1 MSDFFPLY
9 RIGHFLNQP
18 ANPTKFEVL
27 RFEQMAEPEV
37 EDPHR
42 HTFYEVLW
50 TEAGTSRQAID
61 GVAYELTPQSL
72 FFISPGQL
80 HYFEEYEH
88 LHGGSILFTEDFFL
102 VGAADQDRLF
112 ELSFLDNFY
121 ANPLLRL
128 DAASFGELRDTIA
141 LLEREAARPD
151 RSTAICQALLQVL
164 LSQIQRCVDT
174 QAGPTPPARRYVVL
188 YKQLKQ
194 LLDQHY
200 LENLAPA
207 DYAARLAITPHHLN
221 VVCKAVSG
229 GRTASEVIRGRALL
243 EAKRRLAF
251 TDQPVAEVA
260 AQLNFLDPS
269 YFARVFRAETGMS
282 PVAYQKHMA
291 QRFKRG

>member
-1 MSDFFPLY
+1 MPDPFPLY

-18 ANPTKFEVL
+18 DNPTEFEVL
-27 RFEQMAEPEV
+27 RFEHMAEPEV

-50 TEAGTSRQAID
+50 TDAGTSRQAID
-61 GVAYELTPQSL
+61 GVAYELTPRSL

-88 LHGGSILFTEDFFL
+88 LRGGSVLFTEDFFL
-102 VGAADQDRLF
+102 LGSADKNRLF

-121 ANPLLRL
+121 ANPLLL
-128 DAASFGELRDTIA
+128 LNTAQFGEVRETLA

-151 RSTAICQALLQVL
+151 RSAAICQGLLQVL
-164 LSQIQRCVDT
+164 LSQVQRCVD
-174 QAGPTPPARRYVVL
+174 QQPGPDQPARRYVVL
-188 YKQLKQ
+188 YKQLLQ
-194 LLDQHY
+194 LLDAHY
-200 LENLAPA
+200 LDNLPAA

-221 VVCKAVSG
+221 VVCKALTG
-229 GRTASEVIRGRALL
+229 GRTASEVIRARTVL

-260 AQLNFLDPS
+260 AQLRFLDPS
-269 YFARVFRAETGMS
+269 YFARVFRAETGLS
-282 PVAYQKHMA
+282 PAAYQRAMSEKY
-291 QRFKRG
+291 RKR